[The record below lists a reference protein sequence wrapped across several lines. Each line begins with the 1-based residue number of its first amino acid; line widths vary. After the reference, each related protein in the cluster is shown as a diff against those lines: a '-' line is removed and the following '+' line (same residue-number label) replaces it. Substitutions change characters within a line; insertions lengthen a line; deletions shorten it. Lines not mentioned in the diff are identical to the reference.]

1 MLLVCSR
8 SFSNGLSFNI
18 SLGSRGIKIV
28 VRLSTQVHIFI
39 FYFYPKIF
47 CCIKY
52 HCRAVHIYPALR
64 FSFFFFCSTETVPIV
79 FSGVGFVSGGI
90 SCDARCLPER
100 RKISCNFFF
109 FLFFFLCTAS
119 IAKVQN
125 FSIHFVMLRQIG
137 NIQDTNDMQSHFKQ
151 SNTFIRFHTRNPR
164 P

>member
-52 HCRAVHIYPALR
+52 HRRAVHIYPALR

-109 FLFFFLCTAS
+109 FSFFFSMHSVHSQSAKFFHSLCHAQANREGTGY
-119 IAKVQN
+119 K
-125 FSIHFVMLRQIG
+125 
-137 NIQDTNDMQSHFKQ
+137 
-151 SNTFIRFHTRNPR
+151 
-164 P
+164 